1 MTTKDKNEKGF
12 VDFTAQQTAYL
23 DVYKLRGEL
32 EHITEKLCIMEIPEP
47 VVDALQIAINNAKK
61 AQTLL
66 WRIIEGE
73 DII

>member
-1 MTTKDKNEKGF
+1 MTTKDKNTKEF

-23 DVYKLRGEL
+23 EVYKLCGDL
-32 EHITEKLCIMEIPEP
+32 NLVTEKLCIMEIPEP
-47 VVDALQIAINNAKK
+47 VVNALQIAINNTKK
-61 AQTLL
+61 AQALL